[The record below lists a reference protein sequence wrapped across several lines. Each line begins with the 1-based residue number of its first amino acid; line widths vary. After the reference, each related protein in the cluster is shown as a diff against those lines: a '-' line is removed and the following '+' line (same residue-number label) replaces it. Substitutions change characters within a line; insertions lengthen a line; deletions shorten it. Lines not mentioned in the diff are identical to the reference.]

1 MKKPSLKFGF
11 QLSLR
16 LWPLLLA
23 LWITPMIFFGP
34 FRIFLS
40 IVTRRA
46 FGNIPEAF
54 VPPHG
59 DLPLLF
65 FQALTPLLPA
75 IAVALGAGL
84 LLTWAWT
91 ILWHAGLCRWLVWR
105 KADTPRLLP
114 ILGHGILRWTAYFR
128 LSVVSFLS
136 FALLVGG
143 TAALSAHLIRNAMD
157 EMQENRGVIFLL
169 TAMLLIALFK
179 ILLWAGTM
187 RGAWELALP
196 HRRSAFMAFFR
207 GLRGALTQ
215 PVATLLPTAVFGVV
229 IAALCCLPLLL
240 GLYHPGL
247 RSGWQA
253 VLLFAASGLAASFLQ
268 LWIFASMA
276 PIVGVFS
283 MPAAADPEDHRRD
296 EEA

>member
-1 MKKPSLKFGF
+1 MKKPSLRFGL

-23 LWITPMIFFGP
+23 LWFTPMIFFGP
-34 FRIFLS
+34 FRILLS
-40 IVTRRA
+40 LVTRRA
-46 FGNIPEAF
+46 FGNIPESF
-54 VPPHG
+54 VPPAG
-59 DLPLLF
+59 DIPLLF

-75 IAVALGAGL
+75 IGIVLGVAL

-105 KADTPRLLP
+105 EADTPRLLP
-114 ILGHGILRWTAYFR
+114 ILGHGVLRWTAYFR

-136 FALLVGG
+136 FALLIGG

-157 EMQENRGVIFLL
+157 EMQENRGFTLL
-169 TAMLLIALFK
+169 LLMLLLVALLK
-179 ILLWAGTM
+179 IILWAATM

-196 HRRSAFMAFFR
+196 HRRSAFMAFLR

-215 PVATLLPTAVFGVV
+215 PVATLLPTAVFGVL

-253 VLLFAASGLAASFLQ
+253 VLLPAVSGLAASFLQ

-276 PIVGVFS
+276 PVSGLPTS
-283 MPAAADPEDHRRD
+283 AAGETTNRQPAA
-296 EEA
+296 